1 MNKEKYGIAAV
12 EYEITDSTNE
22 RAKVY
27 ATGEWDGEPT
37 LFIAEEQTK
46 GRGRY
51 SRKFHSKSG
60 KGAYLS
66 LLFKPKSGINDTTS
80 IIALAAISMIR
91 AITEQVSADVKI
103 KWVNDL
109 ILGDRKLGGIL
120 IEGAIDPLTRSYNYL
135 IAGIGVNLYKTDF
148 DKEIENIATSLE
160 RECSMKIDKTRL
172 VRSFVKHFLEEI
184 KSPDSDELFIAYRE
198 RLITVGK
205 AVTVKTVTEE
215 YEATALCLNRDYS
228 LSVITEG
235 GEEKRIYTGE
245 VSVKAK

>member
-1 MNKEKYGIAAV
+1 MNKEKYGIASV

-27 ATGEWDGEPT
+27 AAGEWDGEPT

-160 RECSMKIDKTRL
+160 GECSMKIDKTRL